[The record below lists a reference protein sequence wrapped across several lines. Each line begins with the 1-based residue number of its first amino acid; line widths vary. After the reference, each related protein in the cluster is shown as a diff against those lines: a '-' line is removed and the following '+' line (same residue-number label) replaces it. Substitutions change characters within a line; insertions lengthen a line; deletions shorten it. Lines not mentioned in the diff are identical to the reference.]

1 MAQPIIF
8 KITDAGKL
16 AALNSGAD
24 AATVNIKLTQLAVG
38 TSSYAATGTET
49 ALKAEFTR
57 ASIVSGGVEPASN
70 TLRFSSTLTAGA
82 GANETPVYELGLFT
96 DDNVLFAIASSADVP
111 LITLYPDVSFVIG
124 FGLSLNDVD
133 ATNVTIVNDPNA
145 PQSVVLMQQHLAS
158 PDPHPQYMSITSFQQ
173 AMGTLIHM
181 GYLHYTHSTENP
193 KPFFD
198 AMLGMPTFWRRIT
211 GRIIVASDP
220 NDPFINDYGI
230 TLGRT
235 GLTTLAGQTRPHIY
249 PLQTT
254 HVFERYD
261 PNAVIGTT
269 WNVQADKVAIGEG
282 DAVRF
287 TVSATNLPDG
297 QILTWTAKEGLLNA
311 ASNDIVAPEKTNS
324 GTVIINSG
332 QATIDF
338 ATTPDDNE
346 IEPLKYV
353 RLTIGA
359 PANIS
364 LNVPISDK
372 GFNETVVNITQST
385 NDGIILDEYYKATTG
400 DYPLASDKIR
410 FIVGNNVNVIAPD
423 AGTPA
428 IQEGLNWLEGSQIIV
443 ENRGQI
449 LGRGGNGGAAARS
462 SQKTSTYPEQFF
474 YDYTTNA
481 QAGQDGGTAIKG
493 NIKVDNYGLVAGGG
507 GGGGGAGLYYIEG
520 AFGTDALV
528 NGVRRTLY
536 VAGGGGSGGGAPY
549 GARYPNLNTVGEFL
563 EHFNPTNIVVPR
575 EKEGKPLNL
584 VSMRDA
590 AATQP
595 SGFSYGVDADQVPTF
610 TPVPELVSEIKDYTQ
625 FRAEKWTNEA
635 ALLYYSDDD
644 TSAIMRQS
652 ANGALTMGGDY
663 GYDIVAPFRKVNYVE
678 NGMPVVKSV
687 PVEKIKQNHGGAGG
701 NIGANGAAG
710 VMANLYNWDGSNT
723 GSVVKRLE
731 PAAGGL
737 AGYVS
742 EGDVV
747 INNIASGTT
756 KGRIAP

>member
-8 KITDAGKL
+8 TITQAGKT
-16 AALNSGAD
+16 AALNASGEGAQLQL
-24 AATVNIKLTQLAVG
+24 NLSQLAIG
-38 TSSYAATGTET
+38 AGKYMPTGNET
-49 ALKAEFTR
+49 ALLSEVGTR
-57 ASIVSGGVEPASN
+57 ASIVSGDIERASN
-70 TLRFSSTLTAGA
+70 TLRFSSSLTAPA
-82 GANETPVYELGLFT
+82 KTPVYELGLMT
-96 DDNVLFAIASSADVP
+96 DTGILFAVAASSADP
-111 LITLYPDVSFVIG
+111 LFTIEPDITFVVAL
-124 FGLSLNDVD
+124 GLSLD
-133 ATNVTIVNDPNA
+133 AIDSSNITVSTDPNGA
-145 PQSVVLMQQHLAS
+145 LSVVMMQQHLAA
-158 PDPHPQYMSITSFQQ
+158 PDPHPQYLTLALFRQ
-173 AMGTLIHM
+173 AMGVLIHM

-198 AMLGMPTFWRRIT
+198 TMLGVPTFWRRIT

-385 NDGIILDEYYKATTG
+385 NDGIVLDEYYKATTG
-400 DYPLASDKIR
+400 NYPLASDKIR
-410 FIVGNNVNVIAPD
+410 FIVGNNVDIIAPNAD
-423 AGTPA
+423 TPA
-428 IQEGLNWLEGSQIIV
+428 IYEGLNWLEGSQIIV

-449 LGRGGNGGAAARS
+449 LGRGGNGGASARS

-481 QAGQDGGTAIKG
+481 KAGQDGGTAIKG

-507 GGGGGAGLYYIEG
+507 GGGGGGGLYYIEG
-520 AFGTDALV
+520 AFGSDALV

-549 GARYPNLNTVGEFL
+549 GKRYPNLNTVGEFL
-563 EHFNPTNIVVPR
+563 EHFNPTNIVVPK
-575 EKEGKPLNL
+575 EKEGKPLNI

-590 AATQP
+590 ATTKA
-595 SGFSYGVDADQVPTF
+595 SGFGYGIASDKVPVF
-610 TPVPELVSEIKDYTQ
+610 TPVPELVCEIKDYTQ
-625 FRAEKWTNEA
+625 FKAEKWTNEA

-644 TSAIMRQS
+644 VSGVVRQS
-652 ANGALTMGGDY
+652 QNAALTVGGEY
-663 GYDIVAPFRKVNYVE
+663 GYDIVAPFRNTPIIE
-678 NGMPVVKSV
+678 NGERVIKTV
-687 PVEKIKQNHGGAGG
+687 PVAKIKQNHGGSGG
-701 NIGANGAAG
+701 NLGESGLSG
-710 VMANLYNWDGSNT
+710 VMANLYNGDGSNM

-731 PAAGGL
+731 PAQGGL
-737 AGYVS
+737 AGLIS
-742 EGDVV
+742 EGAVT

-756 KGRIAP
+756 KGRTA